1 MFKVQYPIDH
11 LKKEG
16 VNSKVAELSD
26 EIQYTEQVKEF
37 PQFKRYRR
45 SDSGSE
51 NENQFRKI
59 DVPGDNSCL
68 FWSVTMAYLMHVRND
83 YALFRQRYEALFGNE
98 EVVIQNLDHI
108 RVLVGDLSTANYDDT
123 FANLVR
129 NIFRNRV
136 VDYISTHENEFKNF
150 VEGESGLS
158 FKDYLENM
166 RKLNTWGGEP
176 EIRAMSGILSATISV
191 SGEVGTRYGNGDIQI
206 QLFHVGA
213 PGKRNHYNFGL
224 ERGIVDNNVELAKG
238 LKKVMGKGRPQDF
251 ELIQLLIE
259 EAGKEVGASR
269 QGEDFKSFK
278 TRFQSFVDQIPSY
291 LHSVEKAGFFT
302 HFFLG
307 SFSTLLDTEMA
318 KKLDIKEI
326 YFSFDGAK
334 TLKVATIKN
343 GKINNQEDVIDKVK
357 LFVISESGSHSY
369 TQEFDKGELQEVLGK
384 DYSLIENNLDK
395 IKVKSI
401 EIIKD
406 TGYQEK
412 IVVDVKDKG
421 VDIEH
426 DSDVRFKKVRKG
438 IWRNPESDIVKLAIS
453 NQRTVKASLRR
464 VLEKINN
471 VHSEY
476 TDSLIYA
483 SRAREAA
490 HHGFMVGVFMNFHY
504 RYNLRVYPEQF
515 AGRGYA
521 DIILLARGTNR
532 ALNSIPIIIEL
543 KAGAGPY
550 ATPGKALQ
558 QAEKYAKGFQPNV
571 MRVLTTADEILCVG
585 VNLDSSSPISNVVES
600 SREGRIIPLFQ
611 DILKSADDWDTQEIG
626 TRKLKEQIKNN
637 MERIYHMFP
646 GTPEKGDN
654 HYFSRFL
661 LGQSLLLSEDSE
673 TSFKKY
679 VFIYEDSIPTEVHFD
694 SGRLRRPAAER
705 ARGALSTNLDA
716 SHAVVTM
723 VLIPENT
730 DKLVYV
736 INIVEANRKDVL
748 NRLDEVLPLNRLDRE
763 IGNMEIVELNLNF
776 DTRYKSNFERYLTIW
791 AEKYNSLQEYNNG
804 ADRFQGTFKEVPY
817 PNELKETFDKAL
829 DAQSSS
835 INEYNRLLEKIGEG
849 IFPFKALV
857 NKEAHFQGIL
867 HGVFSYY
874 SDLKLQESPETRA
887 LVLTEFQTGRGERI
901 DMLVHGIKFA
911 AQGRNAEEYTP
922 IGLELKAS
930 RQGKGAQ
937 ALVREANDQIN
948 EEYKEGVTYKT
959 LTDGDEVKFIGVV
972 FDKGSNNPNKLILTS
987 RTNREGFI
995 PVEVVHSSVHMLP
1008 TVEQCSKRKSSSPE
1022 YQPSKKPRRERS
1034 VNMACIDSFD
1044 EEKITEKEKEQR
1056 IKELF
1061 GIDNTKDFNIEIE
1074 AYSSEIIAMD
1084 YKQVHAII
1092 DNIEVHKTEV
1102 YVTVRDNS
1110 GNDKKLTIDNI
1121 AKMLR
1126 VESYTAVNNNGDDEI
1141 WLIDGSKH
1149 YVITEKIE
1157 GQNIEY
1163 YLNIDSYKVKLDS
1176 IIKDFTTDAEKKVLY
1191 DKLYHLSNEI
1201 ELFENKKY
1209 IEDIGGAKD
1218 IELTNQ
1224 DYDNVINGIKQ
1235 NLLEK
1240 GVREDTFNQFKS
1252 HFDDLNEKVFAEYIG
1267 NVEKN
1272 LKEQGIEFDHNK
1284 FDSAKIKGAKSG
1296 KFFSLMAIYDLFDS
1310 IGDTATLGRY
1320 DNDALKQV
1328 FGINGILDA
1337 MDDVRIS
1344 VSISHTSKVGKLISK
1359 IPQPVRQTFVKII
1372 SNPIVQSITFA
1383 TIAYQFGY
1391 SINEITQG
1399 NHHPLNYYWTI
1410 SSGVKLASM
1419 GIRPI
1424 STGISFAIKSVS
1436 ATTKILRGLS
1446 AAGKILSRA
1455 AVVTMVADILIT
1467 IGVEIHERME
1477 YTKTIAGQVPL
1488 LPGDEQAEVF
1498 FAKVIKFFTG
1508 RDVEK
1513 EYEDIIRVKG
1523 YLNHVKEVAIR
1534 LLDDNYNVA
1543 AVVQY
1548 VISIEE
1554 KYSEVVKTVEEKH
1567 VCAGRGLGC
1576 FDQWTCGLEKKYNN
1590 ISFNEI
1596 NGTSN
1601 VSNNLSSLNISEFLA
1616 MRSYTLVMNEGW
1628 ERFICGIKNSPKCYL
1643 ELNEKGVYIVN
1654 TDAKH
1659 IPHLTKYEY
1668 EDLGLRI
1675 VNAPLRHPT
1684 QKSQCSN
1691 IINEERVF
1699 RPYALGRINMPCNA
1713 EKIHRNCHET
1723 FALSGEP
1730 FIFTNPTRKD
1740 PYHIRKE
1747 TFPKGSVLYI
1757 SGLRTLTAAAN
1768 YPAVMYIPDGY
1779 VQYVGS
1785 KNNGTIFI
1793 INNLASG
1800 TLKGGIEK
1808 ENTVV
1813 MNVKANNVVADLHN
1827 GMIHYSSTGDIKL
1840 AGIYNYVSNSD
1851 SKQNITTHCRTR
1863 LINAKNAEVQQNSFN
1878 CTDKDY
1884 EVRVVNKED
1893 VHHRGLKQTI
1903 FIVNK
1908 DSGNAK
1914 IANNFNY
1921 TEEIKKNMDVI
1932 DAQVADITW
1941 LKVGKGIEGSG
1952 YSLDLLSDRT
1962 QNIISSIKIDNFKNL
1977 VIQAKRLG
1985 IIESIIVQDKSLS
1998 DMVEDARYQKLNDLG
2013 KDIDEKIMQNSEKK
2027 LKAVIQSSIID
2038 LEWPNTYQAAKNIA
2052 DNNNLGIPI
2061 SQIEV
2066 VKNYMGVPTER
2077 TIITDM
2083 YSGQIV
2089 VDFGYNNSTF
2099 IVAETYYYYRV
2110 VCNYYQDITVEGRK
2124 GQNQYVVKLP
2134 EYNHI
2139 LQQEN
2144 LRPSIELDLN
2154 LKIKN
2159 KAALYQNVPDDIID
2173 LTALNVTDVDSINM
2187 KKGRRSYFNKCDK
2200 RQISDLT
2207 VDSLEIK
2214 DVKVSISEGVRW
2226 SLSIGLVDYF
2236 RGPEYQS
2243 VILRIN
2249 NKFYKINNANLKLEY
2264 VEANTKPF
2272 RYYRPDEQGLQI
2284 YHNQPIN
2291 KNVIGLVDL
2300 KEKSILDFDIEIVD
2314 GGLLLLHK
2322 NNTITK
2328 VENWNAYQAARKMMF
2343 AFNDTIVSDSN
2354 CIAFTCNS
2362 EDIIATFNKAKE
2374 TLLKKQLFNAI
2385 KQDNTNEVENLIR
2398 KVTDNVNTKDKHELI
2413 SLHIA
2418 IQEGKLDVVKL
2429 LFNRGSVNVEDK
2441 DIYYYS
2447 PLHWAAQ
2454 EGELG
2459 IAEFLVDKGVNTE
2472 DRNKDGKTPEDLA
2485 NQKGYTYIVKF
2496 LKQVQLDRELLTAA
2510 GSGNLDKVKDLVR
2523 QGASLEAKN
2532 KNDLYYTPLHY
2543 ASLKGHLKVV
2553 EYFIENGADSKAKDL
2568 FGGTP
2573 VHVASW
2579 NGHLEVVKYFIENRA
2594 DLETKDSSDR
2604 TLLHYASL
2612 NGHLDVVKFLAK
2624 NGADLEA
2631 KDNDGRTPLHYASL
2645 NDYIKVVDYLI
2656 KNWASLKAK
2665 DKDGNTSLDL
2675 ANQKGYVNI
2684 VEFLKQAQL
2693 DRELLTAAKNSN
2705 LDKVKDLIKDGA
2717 SLEAKDWHGR
2727 TSLHHASL
2735 NGNLDMVEYLIK
2747 KNATLDAQNLYGSTP
2762 VHDASRNG
2770 QLKVVKYL
2778 IENKADFEVK
2788 DKYDRT
2794 PLHDASLSGH
2804 LNIVEYLV
2812 EKGAILEIKDKYDK
2826 TPLDLANQKGYVNI
2840 VEFLKQAQL
2849 DRGLFTVIQDGN
2861 HDKVEDLIK
2870 NGANLEAKNRDG
2882 KTPEDLATQKGDIG
2896 IMKIIKQAK
2905 LDREL
2910 FTAVQDGN
2918 LNKVKDL
2925 IKNGANLE
2933 ARDKDGK
2940 TPLDLAT
2947 PRECINIQEIFK
2959 QIQLDRELLIAVES
2973 GNLNEVENLVVNK
2986 NTDVNTNVDEYG
2998 WTPLHFAASGS
3009 KFDIVKFLFDKNA
3022 NIKAKDAYGNTPLH
3036 IAAQYSGKLEIVE
3049 FLLDKNANG
3058 INDVTNDGLTPLHV
3072 AVKSNKLGTVK
3083 LLLDRGASIG
3093 IKDKHNRTPLSLA
3106 AKEGYINIVQVIEQT
3121 QLDLDEELL
3130 TAAESGDLNKIKS
3143 LITQGANLNTKDG
3156 NGSTPLHYASWNGN
3170 LSIVKHLIEKGANL
3184 KIKNLN
3190 NRTPLYDASLNG
3202 HLDVVRYLI
3211 EKGVDINVADEE
3223 NWTPLHCAVSEGHL
3237 DIVKHLIN
3245 NGANFNAKNSDGK
3258 TPLDIAIDRGHDN
3271 IKEYLE
3277 KVSEE
3282 RGKSVQR
3289 KRRHHHG
3296 DYNRHHN
3303 HLSSKLIDSSNQH
3316 EITASSGARPSS
3328 WINSCIA
3335 WMKDSIGGFFTSNSY
3350 TNGKNRV
3357 NEIDYSTN
3365 YEKQQTFNHK
3375 PQMTVL
3381 EVGDKYLAQA
3391 DVNGTVL
3398 LADVLL
3404 AKRGKRQIYASS
3416 MDQGL
3421 SQSEILKYISSIQQ
3435 EFEKAVKHAARESG
3449 ILMHR
3454 LNIDFIGVQKEIK
3467 EKMMSSKF
3475 DEILGVLSA
3484 HIEKACPSRQAGCP
3498 GRLSPKKFD
3507 KFMAILN
3514 NELDVALNQS
3524 MLQKENSI
3532 SLEDS
3537 QRKSFNLEE
3546 KKPRSYLDS
3555 MSAQSYLTQVRD
3567 LM

>member
-1 MFKVQYPIDH
+1 MFKVQYPADH

-26 EIQYTEQVKEF
+26 EIQYIEQVKEF

-59 DVPGDNSCL
+59 DVPRDGSCL
-68 FWSVTMAYLMHVRND
+68 FWSVTMAYLIPVRNNN
-83 YALFRQRYEALFGNE
+83 ALFQQRYEILFGNE
-98 EVVIQNLDHI
+98 ETVTQNLGHI
-108 RVLVGDLSTANYDDT
+108 RDSIRNLSAANYDDK

-129 NIFRNRV
+129 SVFRNRV
-136 VDYISTHENEFKNF
+136 VDYIRNHDDDFRDF

-176 EIRAMSGILSATISV
+176 EIGAMSEMLSATISV
-191 SGEVGTRYGNGDIQI
+191 SGATRRQYDNGDIQI

-213 PGKRNHYNFGL
+213 PGARNHYNFGL
-224 ERGIVDNNVELAKG
+224 EQHVVDNDVELAKG
-238 LKKVMGKGRPQDF
+238 LKRVMGKGRPQNF

-259 EAGKEVGASR
+259 EASAEVGTSQ
-269 QGEDFKSFK
+269 QGEDFKSFE

-343 GKINNQEDVIDKVK
+343 GKMKNQKDVIDKVK

-369 TQEFDKGELQEVLGK
+369 TQEFDKGELKEVLGNH
-384 DYSLIENNLDK
+384 YSLIENNLDK

-406 TGYQEK
+406 TGYQEE

-426 DSDVRFKKVRKG
+426 DSEVRFKKVKKG
-438 IWRNPESDIVKLAIS
+438 IWKNPEGDIAKLADSDAQIV
-453 NQRTVKASLRR
+453 NESLKKI
-464 VLEKINN
+464 LEKMNN

-532 ALNSIPIIIEL
+532 ALDSIPIIIEL

-550 ATPGKALQ
+550 ATPDRALQ

-571 MRVLTTADEILCVG
+571 MRVLTTADEILYVG

-637 MERIYHMFP
+637 MERIYHTFP
-646 GTPEKGDN
+646 GTSEKGDN

-679 VFIYEDSIPTEVHFD
+679 VFIYENSIPTEVHPD

-716 SHAVVTM
+716 SNAVVTM

-748 NRLDEVLPLNRLDRE
+748 NRLDKVLPLNRLDRE
-763 IGNMEIVELNLNF
+763 IGNMEIAELNLNF

-937 ALVREANDQIN
+937 ALLKEANDQIN
-948 EEYKEGVTYKT
+948 EKYKEGVTYKT
-959 LTDGDEVKFIGVV
+959 LTDGDEVKFIGVI
-972 FDKGSNNPNKLILTS
+972 FDKGSINQDKLILTS
-987 RTNREGFI
+987 RTTKEGFI

-1008 TVEQCSKRKSSSPE
+1008 TVGQCSKGKKRGSSSPGSS
-1022 YQPSKKPRRERS
+1022 PNKKVRQERS
-1034 VNMACIDSFD
+1034 LSIACIDSLD

-1092 DNIEVHKTEV
+1092 DNIEVYKTEV

-1110 GNDKKLTIDNI
+1110 GNDKKLIIDDI

-1126 VESYTAVNNNGDDEI
+1126 VESYKVVNNNGEDKI

-1344 VSISHTSKVGKLISK
+1344 VSIPHTSKVGKLISK

-1576 FDQWTCGLEKKYNN
+1576 FDQWTCGLKKKYNN

-1628 ERFICGIKNSPKCYL
+1628 ERFICNVKSSSQCHQDIDQK
-1643 ELNEKGVYIVN
+1643 EVYIVN

-1675 VNAPLRHPT
+1675 VNAPLKHPI

-1757 SGLRTLTAAAN
+1757 SGPKTLTAAAN

-1800 TLKGGIEK
+1800 TLEGGIEK
-1808 ENTVV
+1808 ENIVV

-1827 GMIHYSSTGDIKL
+1827 GTIHYGSTGDIKL

-1941 LKVGKGIEGSG
+1941 LKVGKGIEGNG

-1962 QNIISSIKIDNFKNL
+1962 QNIVSSIKIDNFKNL

-1985 IIESIIVQDKSLS
+1985 IIESIIVQDKSLP

-2013 KDIDEKIMQNSEKK
+2013 KDIDREIIQNSEEK
-2027 LKAVIQSSIID
+2027 LKAIIQASILD

-2052 DNNNLGIPI
+2052 DNNNLGIPV
-2061 SQIEV
+2061 SRIEV
-2066 VKNYMGVPTER
+2066 VKNYMGVPTEK
-2077 TIITDM
+2077 TIIADM

-2173 LTALNVTDVDSINM
+2173 LTALNVTDVNSINM

-2272 RYYRPDEQGLQI
+2272 RYYQPDEQGLQI

-2314 GGLLLLHK
+2314 GGLLLSHK

-2510 GSGNLDKVKDLVR
+2510 GSGDLDKVKDLVR

-2553 EYFIENGADSKAKDL
+2553 EYFIENGSDSKAKDL

-2573 VHVASW
+2573 VHVASL
-2579 NGHLEVVKYFIENRA
+2579 NGRLEVVKYFIENRA

-2645 NDYIKVVDYLI
+2645 NDYIRVVDYLI

-2735 NGNLDMVEYLIK
+2735 NGNLDMVEYLIRQ
-2747 KNATLDAQNLYGSTP
+2747 NVTLDVQNLYGSTP
-2762 VHDASRNG
+2762 VHDASWSG
-2770 QLKVVKYL
+2770 HLKVVEYL
-2778 IENKADFEVK
+2778 IENKADFEVE

-2812 EKGAILEIKDKYDK
+2812 EKGAILEVKDKYDK

-2849 DRGLFTVIQDGN
+2849 DRGLFTAIQDSN

-2870 NGANLEAKNRDG
+2870 NGASLEAKNRDG
-2882 KTPEDLATQKGDIG
+2882 KTPADLATQKGDIG
-2896 IMKIIKQAK
+2896 IAKILKQAK

-2947 PRECINIQEIFK
+2947 PRDCINIQEIFK
-2959 QIQLDRELLIAVES
+2959 QVQLDRELLIAVES

-2986 NTDVNTNVDEYG
+2986 NADVNTNVDEYG

-3036 IAAQYSGKLEIVE
+3036 IAAQHSGKLEIVE
-3049 FLLDKNANG
+3049 FLLDKNISG

-3130 TAAESGDLNKIKS
+3130 TAVESG
-3143 LITQGANLNTKDG
+3143 NLNEVE
-3156 NGSTPLHYASWNGN
+3156 N
-3170 LSIVKHLIEKGANL
+3170 LVEK
-3184 KIKNLN
+3184 
-3190 NRTPLYDASLNG
+3190 
-3202 HLDVVRYLI
+3202 
-3211 EKGVDINVADEE
+3211 
-3223 NWTPLHCAVSEGHL
+3223 
-3237 DIVKHLIN
+3237 
-3245 NGANFNAKNSDGK
+3245 GANFNAKNSDGK

-3316 EITASSGARPSS
+3316 EITASSGTRPSS

-3350 TNGKNRV
+3350 INGKNRV
-3357 NEIDYSTN
+3357 NKIDYSTN

-3381 EVGDKYLAQA
+3381 EMGDKYLAQA
-3391 DVNGTVL
+3391 DVNGTIL

-3404 AKRGKRQIYASS
+3404 AKRGKRQIYTSS
-3416 MDQGL
+3416 MDRDL
-3421 SQSEILKYISSIQQ
+3421 SQSQTLSSTLNIGRVFEEAIKKAALK
-3435 EFEKAVKHAARESG
+3435 SG
-3449 ILMHR
+3449 ISERR
-3454 LNIDFIGVQKEIK
+3454 LNIDFAEIEKMEKEINNK
-3467 EKMMSSKF
+3467 IARGRF
-3475 DEILGVLSA
+3475 DEISQVLKSYA
-3484 HIEKACPSRQAGCP
+3484 EKACPITEKGSAGM
-3498 GRLSPKKFD
+3498 LSPKKFN
-3507 KFMAILN
+3507 KFMAEFNNLSLDQSIQQILYNSKN
-3514 NELDVALNQS
+3514 NVLEGKGNSV
-3524 MLQKENSI
+3524 QKQQRNS
-3532 SLEDS
+3532 
-3537 QRKSFNLEE
+3537 NLEN
-3546 KKPRSYLDS
+3546 KKPKSYLDNI
-3555 MSAQSYLTQVRD
+3555 ATQGYLTQVRD